1 MKIFA
6 TFISQRIN
14 VPKVLN
20 NSQHFGI
27 TKKSPTEKVNK
38 GYDESFISYKK
49 KYELLISKPQS
60 S

>member
-20 NSQHFGI
+20 NSQNFGS
-27 TKKSPTEKVNK
+27 TKKRKAKLKKVNK
-38 GYDESFISYKK
+38 GYDE
-49 KYELLISKPQS
+49 
-60 S
+60 